1 MSENIEGQDGNLP
14 VDRDSCNSDDSL
26 DQEVLCKW
34 TEVWKS
40 GSDKETDLFVSI
52 LSSAHEKAC
61 RSAKHHRE
69 LNFEMKKRFVTMFRA
84 SIAAQIL
91 YIVFVGAVFSSPVW
105 IYIINQIFKTNH
117 SLHRL
122 LDLIPLSA
130 SLLAAIEAAIVLFM
144 VITSIGVNKWIQIK
158 KCQEAWARQT
168 ALKHKLNCEMIKFI
182 YSIDGY
188 KKGDSD
194 KKRELFIENI
204 LAILD
209 TNIEKFVRNLEEKEH
224 SLTEDI
230 IGLYKPA
237 NASDDET

>member
-1 MSENIEGQDGNLP
+1 MSENIETQEGNLP
-14 VDRDSCNSDDSL
+14 VGRDSCNSNDSL
-26 DQEVLCKW
+26 DQEVLRKW
-34 TEVWKS
+34 TAVWEI
-40 GSDKETDLFVSI
+40 GSDKEADLFVPI

-69 LNFEMKKRFVTMFRA
+69 LNFEMKKRFVTMFWT

-91 YIVFVGAVFSSPVW
+91 YIVFVGAVFSSPAW
-105 IYIINQIFKTNH
+105 IYIINQMFKTNH

-158 KCQEAWARQT
+158 KCQETWARQT

-188 KKGDSD
+188 KKGDTD